1 MPPKRLQS
9 KQNDKQRK
17 KKFISVS
24 DKLKVLDIIESGTS
38 IAETSRQVNL
48 AHSTVRTILKNKQK
62 IRETAVNI
70 SSRVADKVS
79 VTRNPLLLT
88 MENLLYTWVQDQRQK
103 GCPLSTELITSKASS
118 LYEDIKIRDNQVGVH
133 HKFSASIGW
142 FRGFKKRFNI
152 ANVRLHG
159 EGASCDT
166 DAVPSFL
173 SKFKEIISENSYL
186 PQQVYNVD
194 ETGLFWKR
202 MPSRTYVTESE
213 RRASGFK
220 AHKDRLTL
228 LLGGNASGDA
238 KLPPLLVYRSEN
250 PRALKNINKSELPVI
265 WKSNKKAWITK
276 SLFTDWFTSSFVPFV
291 IKFNEEN
298 NLENKALLVLDNAP
312 GHPLNLEELY
322 PNIKVLFLPPNT
334 TPILQPMDQGVIA
347 AFKAYYLRK
356 TMKKLVSAT
365 SGETE
370 DVLSFWKSLNIKDG
384 IDVIDCAWKEVT
396 ALTMNSVW
404 KKIWPEVS
412 ANDKEIPNIELCT
425 EETKE
430 LFHAAGF
437 KDIVIG
443 DISDLLLAHD
453 EELTND
459 ELLQLEDQSFADD
472 LHLLDCTSES
482 EKKAQE
488 KRAEIM
494 NNFLDAGNHFKELMS
509 TVEEDEDKAECN
521 KQTIDAIINYY
532 KKKLSK

>member
-250 PRALKNINKSELPVI
+250 PRALKNINKSELPCRYH
-265 WKSNKKAWITK
+265 S
-276 SLFTDWFTSSFVPFV
+276 
-291 IKFNEEN
+291 
-298 NLENKALLVLDNAP
+298 
-312 GHPLNLEELY
+312 LNL
-322 PNIKVLFLPPNT
+322 
-334 TPILQPMDQGVIA
+334 G
-347 AFKAYYLRK
+347 
-356 TMKKLVSAT
+356 
-365 SGETE
+365 
-370 DVLSFWKSLNIKDG
+370 
-384 IDVIDCAWKEVT
+384 
-396 ALTMNSVW
+396 
-404 KKIWPEVS
+404 
-412 ANDKEIPNIELCT
+412 
-425 EETKE
+425 
-430 LFHAAGF
+430 
-437 KDIVIG
+437 
-443 DISDLLLAHD
+443 
-453 EELTND
+453 
-459 ELLQLEDQSFADD
+459 
-472 LHLLDCTSES
+472 
-482 EKKAQE
+482 
-488 KRAEIM
+488 
-494 NNFLDAGNHFKELMS
+494 
-509 TVEEDEDKAECN
+509 
-521 KQTIDAIINYY
+521 
-532 KKKLSK
+532 